1 MDRSTQITLITQ
13 TRTQDANGVWRKG
26 NPTEK
31 VVFAQV
37 DSVTRAEFFA
47 AGESGIKPELR
58 FTMLDAEYNGER
70 TVVYNGVYYSVYRT
84 YHARTDI
91 IELYVQ
97 LKAGTRE
104 ITPVTPVTTNAAV
117 ME

>member
-1 MDRSTQITLITQ
+1 MDRSSVITLVSHTTARDQ
-13 TRTQDANGVWRKG
+13 NGVIRK
-26 NPTEK
+26 NQQTERT
-31 VVFAQV
+31 VFAQAN
-37 DSVTRAEFFA
+37 SVSRAEFFA
-47 AGESGIKPELR
+47 GGENGLRPEYR
-58 FTMLDAEYNGER
+58 FSMLDAEYNGER

-104 ITPVTPVTTNAAV
+104 ITPVTPDATNAAV
-117 ME
+117 TE